1 MKVQAF
7 GHYPQGE
14 IFWFVGISRQTR
26 KNSLGALS
34 VSVVRKSE
42 RNFTA
47 MPIDFSK
54 IPSPCYVIDELLLRN
69 NLALIKQVKEAA
81 KIDVL
86 VAFKAFSNWG
96 VFPIFKEYGFGAS
109 ASSVNEARLAF
120 EELGVKAHTY
130 SPAYEDKS
138 IADILKYS
146 SHISFNSINQLQK
159 YMKVANQTGVS
170 IGLRVNPEFSDSLYD
185 IYNPCVPGSRF
196 GITAEQLG
204 HGAPREVEG
213 FHFHTLFEA
222 DSFALERV
230 LVVFV
235 EKFGKFF
242 SQLKWV
248 NMGGGHL
255 ITRKDYDVHHL
266 IKLLVDF
273 KSNYDV
279 DVILEPGSAFTYQ
292 TGYLVSTILDIV
304 ENRGIKTAILDVS
317 FTCHMPDC
325 LEMPYKPVILGAT
338 DERIGKPTYR
348 MGGIS
353 CLAGDY
359 MGNWSFDK
367 ELKPGDKIIFD
378 DMIHYTTVKTTMFNG
393 VSHPSIGIWSEKS
406 GFRLIREF
414 NYQDYKNRLS

>member
-1 MKVQAF
+1 
-7 GHYPQGE
+7 
-14 IFWFVGISRQTR
+14 
-26 KNSLGALS
+26 
-34 VSVVRKSE
+34 
-42 RNFTA
+42 

-54 IPSPCYVIDELLLRN
+54 IQTPCYVIDEHLLRN
-69 NLALIKQVKEAA
+69 NLELIKQVKEAA
-81 KIDVL
+81 TIDIL
-86 VAFKAFSNWG
+86 VAFKSFSNWG

-130 SPAYEDKS
+130 SPAYEEKT

-146 SHISFNSINQLQK
+146 SHISFNSVNQWRAYSEIASQH
-159 YMKVANQTGVS
+159 GVS
-170 IGLRVNPEFSDSLYD
+170 IGLRVNPEFSDSPYD
-185 IYNPCVPGSRF
+185 IYNPCKPGSRF
-196 GITAEQLG
+196 GITVEQLG
-204 HGAPREVEG
+204 DEVPQGVEG

-222 DSFALERV
+222 DSSALGKV
-230 LVVFV
+230 LAVFLK
-235 EKFGKFF
+235 KFGKFLPG
-242 SQLKWV
+242 LKWV

-255 ITRKDYDVHHL
+255 ITKKDYDIHHL
-266 IKLLVDF
+266 IKILRDF
-273 KSNYDV
+273 KNQYDV
-279 DVILEPGSAFTYQ
+279 DIMLEPGSAFTYQ

-304 ENRGIKTAILDVS
+304 ENNGIKTAILDVS

-325 LEMPYKPVILGAT
+325 LEMPYKPIILGAT
-338 DERIGKPTYR
+338 DEKVGKPTYR

-367 ELKPGDKIIFD
+367 ELKPGDRIIFD

-393 VSHPSIGIWSEKS
+393 VSHPCIGIWGEQS
-406 GFRLIREF
+406 GFRLIKEF

>member
-1 MKVQAF
+1 M
-7 GHYPQGE
+7 
-14 IFWFVGISRQTR
+14 S
-26 KNSLGALS
+26 
-34 VSVVRKSE
+34 
-42 RNFTA
+42 
-47 MPIDFSK
+47 IDFDK
-54 IPSPCYVIDELLLRN
+54 IRTPCYVIDELLLRN
-69 NLALIKQVKEAA
+69 NLELIKQVKEAA
-81 KIDVL
+81 KIDIL

-109 ASSVNEARLAF
+109 ASSINEARLAF

-130 SPAYEDKS
+130 SPAYEEKS

-146 SHISFNSINQLQK
+146 SHISFNSINQMQK
-159 YMKVANQTGVS
+159 YGRMANQKGVS
-170 IGLRVNPEFSDSLYD
+170 IGLRVNPEVSGSAVD
-185 IYNPCVPGSRF
+185 IYNPCKPGSRF
-196 GITAEQLG
+196 GMTAEQLG
-204 HGAPREVEG
+204 DRVPQGVEG

-222 DSFALERV
+222 DSFALEGV
-230 LVVFV
+230 LAVFV
-235 EKFGKFF
+235 AKFGKFLP
-242 SQLKWV
+242 QLKWV

-255 ITRKDYDVHHL
+255 ITKKGYDRDHL

-273 KSNYDV
+273 KNMYDV
-279 DVILEPGSAFTYQ
+279 KVILEPGSAFAYQ

-325 LEMPYKPVILGAT
+325 LEMPYKPVILGAAA
-338 DERIGKPTYR
+338 ERAGKPTYR

-393 VSHPSIGIWSEKS
+393 IPHPSIGVWSETL
-406 GFRLIREF
+406 GFRLIKEF
-414 NYQDYKNRLS
+414 DYQDYKNRLS